1 MIGILNQLMA
11 DPTQVNLWQNYSTLK
26 IHDDE
31 KYQYD
36 ISIEAKT
43 EKRRL
48 MQKMT
53 ALTTLA
59 SKLSQKELTKL
70 AHTIMNDR

>member
-1 MIGILNQLMA
+1 MN
-11 DPTQVNLWQNYSTLK
+11 
-26 IHDDE
+26 

-36 ISIEAKT
+36 ITIEAKSET
-43 EKRRL
+43 ESDA
-48 MQKMT
+48 KMT

-70 AHTIMNDR
+70 AHTIVNDPIKTALAKKYLGV

>member
-1 MIGILNQLMA
+1 MN
-11 DPTQVNLWQNYSTLK
+11 
-26 IHDDE
+26 

-36 ISIEAKT
+36 ITIEAKT
-43 EKRRL
+43 ESEADA
-48 MQKMT
+48 KMT

-70 AHTIMNDR
+70 AHTIKNDPVKTALAKKYLGV

>member
-1 MIGILNQLMA
+1 MN
-11 DPTQVNLWQNYSTLK
+11 
-26 IHDDE
+26 

-36 ISIEAKT
+36 ITIEAKSET
-43 EKRRL
+43 ESDA
-48 MQKMT
+48 KMT

-70 AHTIMNDR
+70 AYTIMNDPIKTALAKKYLGV

>member
-1 MIGILNQLMA
+1 MN
-11 DPTQVNLWQNYSTLK
+11 
-26 IHDDE
+26 

-36 ISIEAKT
+36 ITIEAKSET
-43 EKRRL
+43 ESDA
-48 MQKMT
+48 KMT

-70 AHTIMNDR
+70 AHTIINDPIKTALAKKYLGV